1 MIALGWLVQQQDP
14 PPVMVKI
21 LPKSGD
27 PTGLSD
33 VLIGALG
40 LTGVLI
46 LGALIL
52 AVLFAAVLFFFR
64 FKFGNPFPSASQQ
77 QPGDD
82 GQTSHITR

>member
-1 MIALGWLVQQQDP
+1 MTSLPWSIQQNAP
-14 PPVMVKI
+14 PPVMVRI
-21 LPKSGD
+21 MPKSGD

-46 LGALIL
+46 LAAMLL
-52 AVLFAAVLFFFR
+52 AAIFAGLLFFFR

-77 QPGDD
+77 EPGDQ
-82 GQTSHITR
+82 GPATRITR